1 MRRIDESMRQVLSGA
16 VGDLKDPGIG
26 FVTVTGVRTS
36 RDLDHAVVY
45 VSVLGG
51 ERTRTA
57 TLRALERATGVLQG
71 RVARELRLR
80 RTPHLRFA
88 YDAAVE
94 RGVRMSSLID
104 TLAPT
109 EDADE
114 SAG

>member
-1 MRRIDESMRQVLSGA
+1 MRRIDESMRQVLSRA
-16 VGDLKDPGIG
+16 VADLKDPGIG

-45 VSVLGG
+45 VSVLGS
-51 ERTRTA
+51 ERKRA
-57 TLRALERATGVLQG
+57 DTLRALERAAGVLQG
-71 RVARELRLR
+71 RVAGELRLR

-94 RGVRMSSLID
+94 RGVRMSMLID

-109 EDADE
+109 EDADG
-114 SAG
+114 STG